1 MRRRWGALI
10 AGLAVALTLTA
21 TGCGDDEEEP
31 ADSGDQAATAEA
43 FKPEGTV
50 NFWVPAP
57 PGGGSDLMVRNFAD
71 YYRELGDA
79 DVAIENFEN
88 YAAFERLIDQ
98 HEGDPNY
105 VVGSTSGSSYVWSL
119 TELDIGFDYTSFTNF
134 AVFAEDGQFI
144 VVADDSPY
152 QTYDDLINAAKGET
166 LTVAHAGAGG
176 VNAVAEAQIEQAEG
190 VEFEPVIFESGGEQ
204 LQAILGDDV
213 AFAMM
218 EPSEFIQNLE
228 KGDVRAILNLSEEPN
243 ASELLADVP
252 VPSDVGLDVDF
263 ASQFRAFIGA
273 AGLTPEQTQYWV
285 DQIEG
290 WTQSEAYQQY
300 VEESLVSPIFL
311 GGEEAVS
318 YIETEKATFEELNPD
333 AAR

>member
-1 MRRRWGALI
+1 MRRRWGALFT
-10 AGLAVALTLTA
+10 GLALACTLSVTA
-21 TGCGDDEEEP
+21 IGCGDDEEEP
-31 ADSGDQAATAEA
+31 APANEGAAAEG

-71 YYRELGDA
+71 YYRDLGDA

-88 YAAFERLIDQ
+88 YAAFERLISQ

-119 TELDIGFDYTSFTNF
+119 TELDIDFDYTSFTNL

-144 VVADDSPY
+144 VVPADSDY
-152 QTYDDLINAAKGET
+152 QTYEDLINAAKGKT

-176 VNAVAEAQIEQAEG
+176 VNAVAEAQIEEAES

-204 LQAILGDDV
+204 LQAILGKDV
-213 AFAMM
+213 DFAMM
-218 EPSEFIQNLE
+218 EPSEFIQNVE
-228 KGDVRAILNLSEEPN
+228 KGDVKAILNLSEEPN
-243 ASELLADVP
+243 ASPLLADVP
-252 VPSDVGLDVDF
+252 VPSAVGLDVDF
-263 ASQFRAFIGA
+263 ANQFRAFIGA
-273 AGLTPEQTQYWV
+273 KGLTPEQEQYWV
-285 DQIEG
+285 DVIDG
-290 WTQSEAYQQY
+290 WTKSDAYTTY
-300 VEESLVSPIFL
+300 VEESLVSPVFM
-311 GGEEAVS
+311 GGADAVS

-333 AAR
+333 A